1 MIPLMR
7 VTAVIL
13 VLLLILPPVF
23 TLLFGHAFGTG
34 GQGDVAALLEDQDRS
49 PASVDFVNQLK
60 GETTYKWKESN
71 WGGEPFTTRFVF
83 RKAGGAWGGFYVG
96 HQDWYWANCRA
107 RLDTNA
113 HVAMFYRG
121 TNILLTFDWVEET
134 CWRPQRGAVTG
145 PQFRLPPGWSPR
157 GEDRW

>member
-13 VLLLILPPVF
+13 VLCS
-23 TLLFGHAFGTG
+23 FGL
-34 GQGDVAALLEDQDRS
+34 AALFHHISGPRTVGHPVRTPDGVEMRIMQ
-49 PASVDFVNQLK
+49 QC
-60 GETTYKWKESN
+60 N

-83 RKAGGAWGGFYVG
+83 RKAGGGWGGFCVG

-107 RLDTNA
+107 RLETNA

-121 TNILLTFDWVEET
+121 TNILLAFDWVEET